1 MPPLGDYILTNIG
14 FSRDEK
20 PVLLLQNG
28 DTFIEFL
35 PVGHQFSLAFD
46 MTLRHCTGW
55 RDITK
60 GERHACPDHAIVD
73 QKYEQC
79 RECQV
84 RTGFNP
90 AFYHASSIS
99 EQQEARN
106 QQPHILYL
114 AHFGPG
120 IIKIGISL
128 AARGHS
134 RLLEQGARTAIILDT
149 FPSAHIARHYEEQ
162 IAKLRGISE
171 TIQLS
176 KKLSTLKHTY
186 DNTLAAVELQA
197 VRQTVEQQLNV
208 SFAGSDI
215 LHLDEIY
222 FTGAAFDYRQA
233 VDLTSSHRISGGAIG
248 MIGSVLCMKQ
258 SDASLIF
265 ALKKHV
271 GYQVSIDT
279 TAFDLALPAQQT
291 SLF

>member
-1 MPPLGDYILTNIG
+1 MPPLGTYLLTNIG

-20 PVLLLQNG
+20 PVLLLQSE
-28 DTFIEFL
+28 DTFVDFL
-35 PVGHQFSLAFD
+35 PIGHQFSLAFD
-46 MTLRHCTGW
+46 MNQRHCTGW

-60 GERHACPDHAIVD
+60 GERHPCPNHTSVD

-79 RECQV
+79 RECQI

-90 AFYHASSIS
+90 AFYHATTVS

-114 AHFGPG
+114 AHFGPN
-120 IIKIGISL
+120 IIKVGISL
-128 AARGHS
+128 AARGRS

-162 IAKLRGISE
+162 IARLPGISE

-176 KKLSTLKHTY
+176 KKLSGLKHSY
-186 DNTLAAVELQA
+186 DNAFAARELHA
-197 VRQTVEQQLNV
+197 VLLSIEQQLNV
-208 SFAGSDI
+208 SFADQDVV
-215 LHLDEIY
+215 HLDDIY
-222 FTGAAFDYRQA
+222 FAGATFDHQQA
-233 VDLTSSHRISGGAIG
+233 VDLSSSHSISGTAIG
-248 MIGSVLCMKQ
+248 MIGSVLCMTQ
-258 SDASLIF
+258 SGTPLIF

-271 GYQVSIDT
+271 GYQVSVDSMT
-279 TAFDLALPAQQT
+279 FDLALPAQQT